1 MDFDL
6 FQSFVVAELAAESTL
21 RAGMSIRVV
30 IPRSKI
36 SVFDPETGENLSLPA
51 S

>member
-1 MDFDL
+1 
-6 FQSFVVAELAAESTL
+6 VVAELAAETTL

-30 IPRSKI
+30 IPRSKV